1 MTPPNNIH
9 YNRVYKLQYLT
20 GEYYFRRLVS
30 KILEPIWLPQSLIY
44 KFKAAIN
51 SGQKEGGFFEKR
63 TLFWKKCPQYFT
75 TTYSSALHQN
85 KVLYNFGKRGTQKGS
100 RFGPVPI
107 KWRSETIF
115 GLWKNASN
123 LTLKALFVLK
133 IYRFLS

>member
-1 MTPPNNIH
+1 MTPHNNFH

-51 SGQKEGGFFEKR
+51 SGQKEDF
-63 TLFWKKCPQYFT
+63 FWKKDTFLKKGPQNFT

-100 RFGPVPI
+100 RFGSVPI
-107 KWRSETIF
+107 KWWSETIF